1 MRVVTRSSF
10 SRDLRKIRDRKVR
23 DKVEK
28 FLDEAC
34 EASSLTHMANVL
46 PMTDHEGYFRV
57 RVGDYRV
64 GPYLDGET
72 LEIVRVL
79 PRRDFYRV
87 FP

>member
-10 SRDLRKIRDRKVR
+10 GRDLRKVRDAKVR
-23 DKVEK
+23 DKVEQ
-28 FLDEAC
+28 FLDAAC
-34 EASSLTHMANVL
+34 AAKALGELPHVL
-46 PMTDHEGYFRV
+46 PMTDHEGYYRV
-57 RVGDYRV
+57 RVGKYRI
-64 GPYLDGET
+64 GLYLDGES